1 MRNRRVCLRN
11 QQQLLPLGRG
21 VVGLGIGMRKRCVF
35 FITLLHSLLFF
46 FHVHAFTFTKE
57 SQDFPRGPVVKNLSA
72 NAADTGS
79 ISGPGAL
86 HVLHSNQSY
95 ALLLPVLSHFGRVQP
110 CVTPWTAAHPA
121 PLSMGVSR
129 QEYWSGLPCP
139 PAGDLP
145 NPGAE
150 STSLMSPALAVSS
163 SSLVPPGKPVQHGSH
178 MGKKDVKYINH
189 FCIDYALN

>member
-1 MRNRRVCLRN
+1 MEEAGRPTVTSHTACTVQASTRSQGPRRAVYTWPR
-11 QQQLLPLGRG
+11 Q
-21 VVGLGIGMRKRCVF
+21 RKAN
-35 FITLLHSLLFF
+35 IQ
-46 FHVHAFTFTKE
+46 TKPKKHL
-57 SQDFPRGPVVKNLSA
+57 QDFPRGPVVKNLSA

-110 CVTPWTAAHPA
+110 CETPWTAAHQA

-145 NPGAE
+145 DPGAE

-163 SSLVPPGKPVQHGSH
+163 SSLVPPGKPIQHGSH
-178 MGKKDVKYINH
+178 VGKKDVKYINH
-189 FCIDYALN
+189 FCIDYTLN